1 MVTLAQ
7 RIESLRTEANLS
19 RPALAAALGFPKG
32 SIEKFETGRQTP
44 SKEQQ
49 EKLAAH
55 FGVSLFYLRGE
66 SNDRTRQE
74 DWMDAPPSPNVPS
87 AKSPRGPCWTPC
99 WPVRRCRSCCGASC
113 WIPSAPPRG
122 RSLSA
127 GQRKKSDNF
136 AKSGPD
142 GVAVHKTGFE
152 KQILWQLPDKGC

>member
-19 RPALAAALGFPKG
+19 RPALAAALGFPNG

-44 SKEQQ
+44 SQEQQ

-74 DWMDAPPSPNVPS
+74 DWMDALPAEEDDPGFVPIPAAKPKRPKREEPQGPMLDALLASPAVQELLRGIVLDTLR
-87 AKSPRGPCWTPC
+87 SPEGQALI
-99 WPVRRCRSCCGASC
+99 RRA
-113 WIPSAPPRG
+113 A
-122 RSLSA
+122 
-127 GQRKKSDNF
+127 QKK
-136 AKSGPD
+136 
-142 GVAVHKTGFE
+142 
-152 KQILWQLPDKGC
+152 